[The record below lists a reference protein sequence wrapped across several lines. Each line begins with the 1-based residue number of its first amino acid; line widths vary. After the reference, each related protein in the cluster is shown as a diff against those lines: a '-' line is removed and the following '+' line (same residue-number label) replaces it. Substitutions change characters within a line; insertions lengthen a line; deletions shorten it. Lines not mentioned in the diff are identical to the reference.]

1 MDIKYIAHS
10 TFQIKTKSATI
21 VTDPFAN
28 SIGIKLPKLAADI
41 VTLSHSHADHS
52 NSDAIELNPVVLDWP
67 GEYEIKNT
75 AVIGI
80 STFHDASSG
89 SERGPNV
96 AFKIVSEGI
105 QLLHLGDLG
114 HKLSDAQIAQ
124 IGTVDVLLIPVG
136 GVYTID
142 PALAAQVTKQIEPSI
157 VIPMHFAD
165 PKLDQKTFGELH
177 SDSEFMKLMGYPDV
191 VSIPKLSIKS
201 EDISAIQNTKVVK
214 LDQSL

>member
-28 SIGIKLPKLAADI
+28 SIGIKLPKLGADI
-41 VTLSHSHADHS
+41 VTVSHNHPDHA
-52 NSDAIELNPVVLDWP
+52 NCDAIELNPVVLDWP
-67 GEYEIKNT
+67 GEYEIKGT

-80 STFHDASSG
+80 STFHDATNG

-96 AFKIVSEGI
+96 IYKIISDGI

-114 HKLSDAQIAQ
+114 HKLTDAQITQ
-124 IGTVDVLLIPVG
+124 IGTVDILLIPIG

-142 PALAAQVTKQIEPSI
+142 PQLAVQVTKQIEPTI

-165 PKLDQKTFGELH
+165 PKLDQKTYGKLH
-177 SDSEFMKLMGYPDV
+177 TDSEFFKLMGCSDLT
-191 VSIPKLSIKS
+191 SIPKLSIRT
-201 EDISAIQNTKVVK
+201 EDLSAIQNTKVIK